1 MSANRYGGN
10 SDVGRN
16 VSKSDDLDM
25 PMAGNRQIGVGTG
38 LAGVGGY
45 QLVRA
50 HRLPSTYKS
59 KIAGFDQG
67 ISDARARL
75 KSPGVK
81 GIRNKMRVRADSMQQ
96 ITSNRYSRRIW
107 QNALNNVKP
116 RQAALRRA
124 GLGIAATGVGLA
136 ALGAQR
142 NKIQRKAGVM

>member
-25 PMAGNRQIGVGTG
+25 PMAGNRQIGVGAG

-45 QLVRA
+45 QFVRA
-50 HRLPSTYKS
+50 HKLPKTYAS
-59 KIAGFDQG
+59 KISGFDQKMA
-67 ISDARARL
+67 DARARM
-75 KSPGVK
+75 KSPDVH
-81 GIRNKMRVRADSMQQ
+81 GIRNKMRVRASSAQQ
-96 ITSNRYSRRIW
+96 IASGAASKRVW

-136 ALGAQR
+136 ALGAHR
-142 NKIQRKAGVM
+142 NKVQREAGVL